1 MVAMIAQY
9 QPIPTVIISLIFAI
23 LRWGA
28 IFMEDTVGV
37 PIQIYWIIQ
46 TAVIFCM
53 AGEKGIR
60 AAIHKARETRAAK
73 REIEKRREGGAVR
86 E

>member
-9 QPIPTVIISLIFAI
+9 QPVPTIIISLIFAI
-23 LRWGA
+23 LKIGA
-28 IFMEDTVGV
+28 MEMQSVGV

-53 AGEKGIR
+53 AAQRGVRASIAKKREKR
-60 AAIHKARETRAAK
+60 AAERDVQL
-73 REIEKRREGGAVR
+73 RREGGVAH